1 MPIGGFLK
9 ASWDHLP
16 KAPRLPPSFF
26 SLKTRKAWLAMQPT
40 FTYGDERDRIQKD
53 KARQAKKQLARDEAW
68 AKHEKKKQERAKK
81 REQAK
86 KEKDAKR
93 AAALKAKAS
102 GSSSRPTTTKPKP
115 VTRSNTMPAVKTRP
129 SATVPHR
136 TQSMNTKKVVYTVVP
151 QAGVGRSAT
160 TGHRSRPAVVTTQS
174 SRAPAPRRATAPV
187 QPWGP
192 IRTATH
198 TSPVA
203 TSKPRV
209 VRAQTY
215 PTRRP

>member
-1 MPIGGFLK
+1 
-9 ASWDHLP
+9 
-16 KAPRLPPSFF
+16 
-26 SLKTRKAWLAMQPT
+26 MQPT
-40 FTYGDERDRIQKD
+40 FTYGDERDKIQKD

-68 AKHEKKKQERAKK
+68 AVHEKKRQERQKK

-93 AAALKAKAS
+93 AAALKAKAAKAKAS
-102 GSSSRPTTTKPKP
+102 GSSSRPTTVKPQP
-115 VTRSNTMPAVKTRP
+115 VTRSKTMPTLQTRP
-129 SATVPHR
+129 SAKAPHR
-136 TQSMNTKKVVYTVVP
+136 TQSMNTKKVVYTVAP

-160 TGHRSRPAVVTTQS
+160 TGHRSRPPMVTTQS
-174 SRAPAPRRATAPV
+174 SRAPAPAPRRATAPV

-203 TSKPRV
+203 TTKPRV
-209 VRAQTY
+209 TRAQTF